1 MLLHALF
8 FLLKTPQYLWIKNDF
23 TVFVTPKFIDRLG
36 PLTKGPFGANITLV
50 QGGPGIE
57 KTTEIVRGAIK
68 GDLLLPATG
77 ANKEQILAKINAEN
91 GPAVKTMDS
100 YLFKMMLDEALMQ
113 HEAVNRINSA
123 SSLECLNDV
132 WAILDGYYSASLED

>member
-57 KTTEIVRGAIK
+57 KTT
-68 GDLLLPATG
+68 ATG
-77 ANKEQILAKINAEN
+77 ATKEQILAKINAEN

-113 HEAVNRINSA
+113 HEAVIRA
-123 SSLECLNDV
+123 VESLSQAKGIYCYGD
-132 WAILDGYYSASLED
+132 IK